1 MISRRHFLAA
11 SSVAAMGSLPWGV
24 ARAQGFPNRPVRIVV
39 PFAAGGTGDVLIRLM
54 QEPMQRALGQP
65 IIVENRLGASGTIG
79 TNFVRN
85 AAADGYT
92 LLQVGNSTIT
102 TALTQKSAGYDPVK
116 DFLPVGL
123 AATTPMVFLLNPVVP
138 ATNIAQLIAYAK
150 AHPGKLEF
158 SSAGR
163 GSLAHLATE
172 SFCQAAGLKMV
183 FVPYQGASQ
192 AVNAVLAGDVK
203 VALTTPSDAINAFV
217 SAGKVRMLAV
227 SSAQRS
233 PLLPSIPAIAETLPG
248 FAVNAFFGV
257 SAPAGTPADIVARV
271 NEAMNKALAEPNVQ
285 THLKGLAMSPS
296 PGPVAAF
303 GDMFRTDHARWV
315 NVVKTAQIDPE

>member
-11 SSVAAMGSLPWGV
+11 SSAGALATLPLGAASAESFP
-24 ARAQGFPNRPVRIVV
+24 ARPIRIVV
-39 PFAAGGTGDVLIRLM
+39 PYAAGGTGDVLVRLL
-54 QEPMQRALGQP
+54 QEPMQKALGQP

-79 TNFVRN
+79 SNYVKN
-85 AAADGYT
+85 SPPDGYT

-102 TALTQKSAGYDPVK
+102 TTITQKTAGYDPIK
-116 DFLPVGL
+116 DFVPVGL

-138 ATNIAQLIAYAK
+138 ATSIAQLIAYAR
-150 AHPGKLEF
+150 ANPGKLEF

-172 SFCQAAGLKMV
+172 FFNQTAGLKMV

-217 SAGKVRMLAV
+217 AAGKVRMLAV

-233 PLLPSIPAIAETLPG
+233 PLLPEVPSISETLKG
-248 FAVNAFFGV
+248 FAVDAFFGV
-257 SAPAGTPADIVARV
+257 SAPAATPPDVVARL
-271 NEAMNKALAEPNVQ
+271 NGAMNKALAVPAVQ
-285 THLKGLAMSPS
+285 KHLEALAMTPS
-296 PGPVAAF
+296 PTTPAAF
-303 GDMFRTDHARWV
+303 AEMYRNEYARWV
-315 NVVKTAQIDPE
+315 QVAKAANIDPE

>member
-11 SSVAAMGSLPWGV
+11 SSAGALSALQLTD
-24 ARAQGFPNRPVRIVV
+24 ARAQGYPSRPVRIVV
-39 PFAAGGTGDVLIRLM
+39 PYAAGGTGDVLIRLM
-54 QEPMQRALGQP
+54 QEPMQKALGQA
-65 IIVENRLGASGTIG
+65 IIVENRLGASGAIG
-79 TNFVRN
+79 TNYVKN

-102 TALTQKSAGYDPVK
+102 TTLTQKSAGYDPIK
-116 DFLPVGL
+116 DLLPVGL

-138 ATNIAQLIAYAK
+138 ATNIAQLIAYAR
-150 AHPGKLEF
+150 ANPGKLEF

-172 SFCQAAGLKMV
+172 SFNQAAGLKMV

-217 SAGKVRMLAV
+217 AAGRVRMLAV
-227 SSAQRS
+227 SSAKRS
-233 PLLPSIPAIAETLPG
+233 PLLPNVPAISETLPG

-257 SAPAGTPADIVARV
+257 SAPANTPAEIVARV
-271 NEAMNKALAEPNVQ
+271 NDAMNKALSEPAVQ
-285 THLKGLAMSPS
+285 NHLKGLAMTPS
-296 PGPVAAF
+296 PTSPAAF
-303 GDMFRTDHARWV
+303 AELYRDEYALWV
-315 NVVKTAQIDPE
+315 KVAKAAGIEPE